1 MSTELLHNKPAD
13 SVRDEVDVLLWRLE
27 EFQAL
32 GFTELEAVALS
43 DSDADLGQARRL
55 RKTRCPRDLALRILL

>member
-1 MSTELLHNKPAD
+1 MSTELLNDTPAD
-13 SVRDEVDVLLWRLE
+13 SARDEVDVLLWRLE
-27 EFQAL
+27 QFQAL